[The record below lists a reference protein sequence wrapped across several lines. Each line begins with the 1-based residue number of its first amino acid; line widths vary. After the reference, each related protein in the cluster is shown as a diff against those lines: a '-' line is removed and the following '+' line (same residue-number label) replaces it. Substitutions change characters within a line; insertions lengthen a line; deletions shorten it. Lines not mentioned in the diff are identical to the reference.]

1 MRRNIIILAS
11 SLFTLCAFEA
21 CKHHPEIIDDNGGN
35 GDGNGGPDTLI
46 IENPDPCDPDTAYFV
61 NTIQPLLNSM
71 CAVPECHD
79 AITGKVT

>member
-1 MRRNIIILAS
+1 MRRNIVILAS

-21 CKHHPEIIDDNGGN
+21 CKHHPTIIDDNDDNGN
-35 GDGNGGPDTLI
+35 GPDTLI
-46 IENPDPCDPDTAYFV
+46 VVNPDPCDPDTAYFV

-79 AITGKVT
+79 AITA